1 MHLIEAIILLLLLV
15 IASNV
20 ISHYLVAVPVSL
32 IQISLGLVV
41 ALVFHVEVAMNTD
54 WFMLVFTAPL
64 LFNDGRHFPKR
75 ELWALRGPIIGN
87 AIFLVF
93 ATTFIGGFFI
103 HWLIPA
109 MPLAASLALAA
120 ILSPTDPIAVQSIA
134 QRVHLPKSILHLV
147 SGESLINDASGLIG
161 FKYGIAATV
170 TGSFVA
176 THAIGD
182 FFFVAIV
189 GAVAGL
195 LIMLALNALRVWLLH
210 QGINDVILHT
220 VLNLTTPLVIYLAV
234 DEGLHASGVIA
245 VVVAGLLNNARGNR
259 YVQALPELRIVT
271 ERTWDIVVYL
281 LNGIIFLILGIEL
294 PVAMHTTI
302 AARDVNTFQALF
314 DVVLIYLVVLGLR
327 IAWVWGYQ
335 RLGHQDHV
343 GFKTALLSG
352 LSGVRGAITLV
363 GVLAVPLTL
372 ANGDAFPA
380 RHLMLF
386 IAAGFVI
393 LSLIVAVVGLPLL
406 TASRTPLTLRGSTV
420 STTDDDAVVT
430 EAPRAL
436 TFAQAQRFLYQMAV
450 RRIESERREGN
461 QKPALD
467 LITEY
472 QNLIRRVDLQADTSA
487 DDIPPI
493 IKDELILRGIGLDGE
508 LQTLAA
514 QKATLD
520 PKDYAKVKK
529 HLVNR
534 RADIDA
540 MLAHRGRKTLRIHM
554 AKWRLN
560 VMQTSKRIVGVRHSN
575 HPKELA
581 KLTLEKD
588 LAKGGLKYLSAY
600 LKRPDQRHH
609 QYNRQVI
616 YALIVQYR
624 NRIASVKAI
633 ATHKSTQYE
642 SQLQQ
647 LRVIALAAE
656 RSAIHELLT
665 QGYIDAH
672 LAQHLSQAVNNTET
686 AAALS
691 AEEA

>member
-1 MHLIEAIILLLLLV
+1 MHLIEAIILLLILV
-15 IASNV
+15 ITSNV
-20 ISHYLVAVPVSL
+20 INHYLVAVPVSL
-32 IQISLGLVV
+32 IQITLGLVV

-109 MPLAASLALAA
+109 LPLAASLALAA

-176 THAIGD
+176 TQAVGD

-195 LIMLALNALRVWLLH
+195 LMMLALNALRVWLLH

-294 PVAMHTTI
+294 PVAMHATI

-335 RLGHQDHV
+335 HLGHQDHV

-393 LSLIVAVVGLPLL
+393 LSLIVAVIGLPLL

-420 STTDDDAVVT
+420 STDEDEVDGD
-430 EAPRAL
+430 APRAL
-436 TFAQAQRFLYQMAV
+436 TLAQAQRFLYQMAV

-472 QNLIRRVDLQADTSA
+472 QNLIRRVDLQADTSE

-493 IKDELILRGIGLDGE
+493 VKDELILRGIGLDGE
-508 LQTLAA
+508 LKTLAE
-514 QKATLD
+514 QKSTLD
-520 PKDYAKVKK
+520 PKHYAKVKK

-540 MLAHRGRKTLRIHM
+540 MLAHRGRKTLRMHL
-554 AKWRLN
+554 AKWRLSLL
-560 VMQTSKRIVGVRHSN
+560 QSSKRLIGLRHRNSA
-575 HPKELA
+575 KAQA

-642 SQLQQ
+642 GQLQQ
-647 LRVIALAAE
+647 LRAIALTAE
-656 RSAIHELLT
+656 RAAIHELLT